1 MVKALRLISCDWKKK
16 RSSLLVAIVKQIMSL
31 YLQLMD
37 LALEYIVGG
46 KDDNSGLKLLE
57 EIVLP
62 KKSFVTENG
71 LQVC

>member
-1 MVKALRLISCDWKKK
+1 
-16 RSSLLVAIVKQIMSL
+16 
-31 YLQLMD
+31 MD

-46 KDDNSGLKLLE
+46 KDQNSGLKLLE

-71 LQVC
+71 LQVLVTFN